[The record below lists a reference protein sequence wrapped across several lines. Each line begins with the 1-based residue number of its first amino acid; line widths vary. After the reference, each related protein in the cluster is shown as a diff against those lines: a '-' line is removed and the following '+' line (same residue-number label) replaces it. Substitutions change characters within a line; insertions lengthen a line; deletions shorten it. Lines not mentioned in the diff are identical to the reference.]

1 MSHLLIFVLNNL
13 EQYPVI
19 LDAWEEAGAP
29 GITILES
36 TGVGHIRSA
45 VRDDLPLMPSLR
57 DLLASQEMH
66 HRTLF
71 TVIKDEK
78 TLDKV
83 IEATE
88 RVIGD
93 FTRHHTGLLFVVP
106 VSRVLGLDKE
116 EDSESWWVSSS

>member
-13 EQYPVI
+13 EQYPDI
-19 LDAWEEAGAP
+19 LDAWEESGAP

-36 TGVGHIRSA
+36 TGVGRIRSA
-45 VRDDLPLMPSLR
+45 VRDDLPLMPSLI

-71 TVIKDEK
+71 TVIQDEK

-83 IEATE
+83 MEATE

-93 FTRHHTGLLFVVP
+93 FSRHHTGLLFVVP
-106 VSRVLGLDKE
+106 VSRVLGLDKR
-116 EDSESWWVSSS
+116 EDSES

>member
-1 MSHLLIFVLNNL
+1 MTQLLVFVLNNL
-13 EQYPVI
+13 EQYPDI

-36 TGVGHIRSA
+36 TGVGRIRSV

-57 DLLASQEMH
+57 DLLARHEMH

-71 TVIKDEK
+71 TVIEDEQV
-78 TLDKV
+78 LEKV
-83 IEATE
+83 IKATE

-106 VSRVLGLDKE
+106 VTRVLGLDKR
-116 EDSESWWVSSS
+116 EDVEN

>member
-1 MSHLLIFVLNNL
+1 LEGEITVSQLLVFVLNNL
-13 EQYPVI
+13 EQCPDI

-36 TGVGHIRSA
+36 TGVGRIRSV

-71 TVIKDEK
+71 TVVEDEQVLERVIK
-78 TLDKV
+78 
-83 IEATE
+83 ATE

-106 VSRVLGLDKE
+106 ATRVLGLDKREDE
-116 EDSESWWVSSS
+116 EN

>member
-1 MSHLLIFVLNNL
+1 MSHLLVFVLNNL
-13 EQYPVI
+13 EQYSDI

-36 TGVGHIRSA
+36 TGVGHIRSV
-45 VRDDLPLMPSLR
+45 VRDDLPLMPSLS

-71 TVIKDEK
+71 TVIEDEQ

-88 RVIGD
+88 RVVGD
-93 FTRHHTGLLFVVP
+93 FTRHHSGLLFVVP
-106 VSRVLGLDKE
+106 VSRALGLQKKE
-116 EDSESWWVSSS
+116 VEGEN